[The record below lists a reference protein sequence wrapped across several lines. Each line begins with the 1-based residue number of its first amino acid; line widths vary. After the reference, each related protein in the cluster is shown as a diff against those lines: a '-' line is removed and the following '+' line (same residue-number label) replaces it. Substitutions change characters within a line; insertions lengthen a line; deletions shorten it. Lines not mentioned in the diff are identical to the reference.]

1 MTLPSSQMMTPTW
14 PNQDHGYRWTFIF
27 TYSTRMH
34 TLKKKKQYQYYHHH
48 HHNLC
53 LLHFCIY
60 VMKAITLCWTVSVN
74 VGVGTLS
81 HTEQLL
87 HEL

>member
-34 TLKKKKQYQYYHHH
+34 TLKKKNSTSTTTITTIIYAFAFLH
-48 HHNLC
+48 LC
-53 LLHFCIY
+53 HESNYSVLDGFSECGGGNTISHR
-60 VMKAITLCWTVSVN
+60 AIIT
-74 VGVGTLS
+74 
-81 HTEQLL
+81 
-87 HEL
+87 